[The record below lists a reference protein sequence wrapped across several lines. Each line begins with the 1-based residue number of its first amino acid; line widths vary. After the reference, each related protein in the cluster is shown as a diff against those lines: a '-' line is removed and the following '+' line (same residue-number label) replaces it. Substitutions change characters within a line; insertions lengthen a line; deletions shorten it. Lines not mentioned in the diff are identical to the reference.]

1 MNIIVC
7 ASICVNVVQILCD
20 LLGGGEGLSKDQDM
34 AKKGLHNFLTLPFGV
49 RLFYNCDHSHVP
61 LKSVKIV
68 FFTPCLLSKTT
79 YQHNKEEIACLLWPL
94 QFLSL
99 ACLVFGS
106 VSLWISVRKLV

>member
-1 MNIIVC
+1 MNI
-7 ASICVNVVQILCD
+7 NRLC
-20 LLGGGEGLSKDQDM
+20 LNLAQMSSKYYAIFCGGGEGLSKDQDM

-99 ACLVFGS
+99 ACLVLVQS
-106 VSLWISVRKLV
+106 VCGYQ

>member
-7 ASICVNVVQILCD
+7 ASICVNVVQIFW
-20 LLGGGEGLSKDQDM
+20 GEGRDYQKIKIWQ
-34 AKKGLHNFLTLPFGV
+34 KNVLTLPFGV

-61 LKSVKIV
+61 LKLVRIV

-99 ACLVFGS
+99 ACLVLVQS
-106 VSLWISVRKLV
+106 VCGYQ